1 MTDYIILFGATVLAV
16 LAVGFFGKWIGKRSI
31 DLISSFTGAFVI
43 GIIVF
48 HMLPEVYSELPP
60 HTIGLCVMAG
70 LLIQSVLDFFT
81 KGIDHGHTHTPSC
94 THGRGHDDDGNMPLT
109 VAMFVSLSLHT
120 FIESLPILSG
130 GHIHEHEH
138 VHHGLEIAGVSPL
151 LAGIALHTVP
161 MAMVLYIFLLRV
173 VKKRSTAL
181 LLMAVFGLAGPL
193 GMFAGQHISWL
204 SEYYFQLLAVVG
216 GILLHVSAVMLF
228 DCDMAVYGKIKK
240 LAVIVLGFAG
250 AMILTS

>member
-1 MTDYIILFGATVLAV
+1 
-16 LAVGFFGKWIGKRSI
+16 
-31 DLISSFTGAFVI
+31 
-43 GIIVF
+43 
-48 HMLPEVYSELPP
+48 
-60 HTIGLCVMAG
+60 
-70 LLIQSVLDFFT
+70 
-81 KGIDHGHTHTPSC
+81 
-94 THGRGHDDDGNMPLT
+94 
-109 VAMFVSLSLHT
+109 
-120 FIESLPILSG
+120 
-130 GHIHEHEH
+130 
-138 VHHGLEIAGVSPL
+138 
-151 LAGIALHTVP
+151 

-204 SEYYFQLLAVVG
+204 SEYYFQLLAVVV

>member
-1 MTDYIILFGATVLAV
+1 MTDYIVLFGATALAV
-16 LAVGFFGKWIGKRSI
+16 FAVVFLGKRIGKRSV
-31 DLISSFTGAFVI
+31 DLVSGFTGAFVI

-48 HMLPEVYSELPP
+48 HMLPEVYSELPAR
-60 HTIGLCVMAG
+60 TIGLCIMAG

-94 THGRGHDDDGNMPLT
+94 THGHGHDDDGNMPLT

-130 GHIHEHEH
+130 GHVHAHEH

-151 LAGIALHTVP
+151 LAGIALHTIP

-173 VKKRSTAL
+173 VKRSTAL

-193 GMFAGQHISWL
+193 GMFAGEHIGWL
-204 SEYYFQLLAVVG
+204 SEYYFQLLAVVV
-216 GILLHVSAVMLF
+216 GILLHVSSVMLF
-228 DCDMAVYGKIKK
+228 DCDMAVYGKVKK